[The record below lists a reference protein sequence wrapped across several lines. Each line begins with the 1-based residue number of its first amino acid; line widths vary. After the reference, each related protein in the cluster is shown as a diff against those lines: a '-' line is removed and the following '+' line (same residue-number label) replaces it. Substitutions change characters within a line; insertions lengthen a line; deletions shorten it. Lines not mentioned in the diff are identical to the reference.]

1 MKQPRGKRR
10 EQERG
15 FALLLI
21 FLLFSLVAISLYME
35 MPRVAFETQRNRE
48 ELTVDRGEQ
57 YKRAIQVFVRA
68 NKRYPSK
75 IEDLESFNDK
85 RYLRHRFINPMTGK
99 DDWRFVHVGPNGVLT
114 DSLVPTTNNNNP
126 LGSKDGKDQSASN
139 SNSNSN
145 NSNTPNPNAPPP
157 DPNTPNG
164 FSAATVRPSDTMNL
178 TNVGTGPPPG
188 SDPNQP
194 GVVPVAQTPQQPVA
208 QYPGQP
214 GVQPFPGQQQPGQV
228 FPGVNPGQP
237 GTQPGVLPYPGQ
249 PGQPVQYPGQQ
260 PGATPY
266 PGIPTTTPG
275 QTDPNTGQPYNT
287 PPPNTS
293 SPQMNAP
300 GGFPGAA
307 TSSNS
312 NSSGSSNT
320 AISAINKSIFGA
332 APTTSAFNSPQNG
345 MGSGI
350 AGVGLPAESKG
361 KGIMIIKERSKYRE
375 WEFIYDPKDDKSV
388 VGAQAAQMN
397 QTPVQQ
403 GNGPNGSSSTFGGS
417 STFSSGSSFGSS
429 SGSSST
435 TGSSNSTTTP
445 TSNPNP

>member
-164 FSAATVRPSDTMNL
+164 FSAATVRERHHESHKRRHWAAARKRSEPTRRRSCGANAAAACRAIPRSARRPAVSGSTAAGPSL
-178 TNVGTGPPPG
+178 SRCESRAARYAAGRP
-188 SDPNQP
+188 
-194 GVVPVAQTPQQPVA
+194 A
-208 QYPGQP
+208 
-214 GVQPFPGQQQPGQV
+214 
-228 FPGVNPGQP
+228 
-237 GTQPGVLPYPGQ
+237 L
-249 PGQPVQYPGQQ
+249 
-260 PGATPY
+260 
-266 PGIPTTTPG
+266 
-275 QTDPNTGQPYNT
+275 
-287 PPPNTS
+287 
-293 SPQMNAP
+293 
-300 GGFPGAA
+300 PGAA
-307 TSSNS
+307 RTAGSISRPAARRHALPGHPYHNS
-312 NSSGSSNT
+312 RPDRSQYRAALQYAAAEHFEPADECSGRVSGRRDFIELQFERIIEHSHQRHQQKHFRRGAHHQRFQFSAERDGLWNRRRRPSGRVQRQGDHDNKGAIQVSGVGIYLRSERRQERRGGPGGPNEPDSGS
-320 AISAINKSIFGA
+320 
-332 APTTSAFNSPQNG
+332 
-345 MGSGI
+345 
-350 AGVGLPAESKG
+350 AGK
-361 KGIMIIKERSKYRE
+361 
-375 WEFIYDPKDDKSV
+375 W
-388 VGAQAAQMN
+388 AQRLELH
-397 QTPVQQ
+397 
-403 GNGPNGSSSTFGGS
+403 FRR
-417 STFSSGSSFGSS
+417 
-429 SGSSST
+429 
-435 TGSSNSTTTP
+435 
-445 TSNPNP
+445 